1 MKKEVI
7 VKHAERRHK
16 NFIIESNKKSNMLN
30 CIPESKYLEKNIEK
44 DYFCFNPK
52 FSCLVAEIDSV
63 PVGMMIYS
71 KYYWPNDGEAIWISQ
86 IYVDKKY
93 RKRGVFFKLISKLR
107 KENRNTRIIT
117 FAANRGN
124 LRIQKIIKMFKVKPL
139 NMKFYY
145 KILNKPKIKKCG
157 VIKEVTEEVKHDI
170 IVEKKEEKKGKIK
183 EEIKEEVKEENIIKK
198 SEKKT
203 LQKNEVVAKEG
214 ILEGQ
219 LNLFEE

>member
-1 MKKEVI
+1 MKEVI

-63 PVGMMIYS
+63 PVGMIIYS

-93 RKRGVFFKLISKLR
+93 RKCGVFFKLIAKLR
-107 KENRNTRIIT
+107 KENRNIRIIT

-124 LRIQKIIKMFKVKPL
+124 LRIQKIIKMYKVKPL
-139 NMKFYY
+139 NMRFYY
-145 KILNKPKIKKCG
+145 KILKKPKLKKCG
-157 VIKEVTEEVKHDI
+157 VIKEVVEEKEPV
-170 IVEKKEEKKGKIK
+170 VEKKEEI
-183 EEIKEEVKEENIIKK
+183 IEENIDKK
-198 SEKKT
+198 EEKIEEKT
-203 LQKNEVVAKEG
+203 LQKNEADKEEIMEAYAKGEYDV
-214 ILEGQ
+214 LV
-219 LNLFEE
+219 FFRK

>member
-63 PVGMMIYS
+63 PVGMIIYS

-93 RKRGVFFKLISKLR
+93 RKCGVFFKLISKLR
-107 KENRNTRIIT
+107 KENRNIRIIT

-124 LRIQKIIKMFKVKPL
+124 LRIQKIIKMYKVKPL
-139 NMKFYY
+139 NLKFYY

-157 VIKEVTEEVKHDI
+157 IIKDVVEEVKAEPV
-170 IVEKKEEKKGKIK
+170 VEKKEEVQEVKV
-183 EEIKEEVKEENIIKK
+183 EVKE
-198 SEKKT
+198 KT
-203 LQKNEVVAKEG
+203 LQKNEVVDK
-214 ILEGQ
+214 IDTMEGQ